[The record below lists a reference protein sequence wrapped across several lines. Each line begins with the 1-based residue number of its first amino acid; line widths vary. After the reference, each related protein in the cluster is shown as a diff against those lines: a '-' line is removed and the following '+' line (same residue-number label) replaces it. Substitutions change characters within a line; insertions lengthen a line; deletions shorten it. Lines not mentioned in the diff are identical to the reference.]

1 MAGAAGTTIG
11 AIVGTAVFP
20 GLGSAGGA
28 AIGGSLF
35 SALATSLQG
44 GAPCEILKSAITGG
58 ALGYLGANIG
68 AALEAVSVTGIQAAA
83 RTGALTGALEAT
95 VLSASD

>member
-1 MAGAAGTTIG
+1 MRPAFQP
-11 AIVGTAVFP
+11 AVFP
-20 GLGSAGGA
+20 GFGSAGGA
-28 AIGGSLF
+28 AIGSALF

-44 GAPCEILKSAITGG
+44 GSPCEVLKSAIAGA

-68 AALEAVSVTGIQAAA
+68 AAFEAVSVTGIQAAV

-95 VLSASD
+95 VLGASD